1 MKLGGW
7 QKIKVENSDAYKDVL
22 AFLRNK
28 EMVLSK
34 GYRVLN
40 VYRQVVA
47 GFNYKF
53 IVHMDD

>member
-7 QKIKVENSDAYKDVL
+7 QKIKVENSDAYMDVL

-47 GFNYKF
+47 GLNYKF
-53 IVHMDD
+53 IVHMND